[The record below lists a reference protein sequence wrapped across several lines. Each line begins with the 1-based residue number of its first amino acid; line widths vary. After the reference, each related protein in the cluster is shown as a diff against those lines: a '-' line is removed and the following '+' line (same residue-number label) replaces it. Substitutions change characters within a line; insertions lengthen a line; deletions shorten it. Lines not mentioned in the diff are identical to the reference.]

1 MAFQR
6 ERYRASNRVKWS
18 ALLIWSILTFPLT
31 LLSGYLLCLAF
42 RSNAY
47 LLFAVSSLAMLPALG
62 VAFVVVAMGKC
73 RNRWLGALVGLA
85 TGLIALLSSYQ
96 FDYASNA
103 GFDQIHRLDRLPD
116 YMKERFR
123 TDQLDRFYVRL
134 PAPRGPDGHALQLPF
149 GQASS
154 NWILFL
160 GDALLIVLLPTL
172 VAEVRARRPFS
183 ERHGRWLYEHNVTIK
198 RDSARRIAWLLE
210 QDDAEA
216 LADAVEMGSH
226 EPLLGWGQLRL
237 YYLPYEPATPVY
249 LSVQF
254 HSGTFSFGFRKSK
267 LADRVLLSPDEG
279 AALAERLKPPGATI
293 ATVLEVEPATNEPLS
308 AAASAAIDELPAD
321 EVAGVL
327 SGRAFSILVAANFL
341 PLIVG
346 LLIVV
351 GQIVALVMTWSA
363 LGMLGRLLMFAGIFG
378 VIVGTLAFAAR
389 YADELPIRLQ
399 RRWLIAAIRRRP
411 MPLFDPEDA
420 DAVWVELVPRKNWG
434 KVMFNNAEEIGF
446 AKIDARRRLL
456 LFEGDRQRWSIPA
469 TGIESCELEEF
480 CIGLPEPKERNLFVL
495 AVLKVNRDGQIWE
508 APLLPARPDG
518 RRPPGKVRRQWA
530 RSLRNKIR
538 DGLLQSPAPQPVR
551 TPPRTDVS

>member
-18 ALLIWSILTFPLT
+18 ALFIWSILTLPLT

-47 LLFAVSSLAMLPALG
+47 LLFVASSLAMLPALG
-62 VAFVVVAMGKC
+62 AALAIVAMGKC
-73 RNRWLGALVGLA
+73 RNRWVGALAGLA

-96 FDYASNA
+96 FDYASNV
-103 GFDQIHRLDRLPD
+103 GFDQIYRLDSLPD
-116 YMKERFR
+116 YMKERFQ
-123 TDQLDRFYVRL
+123 TDHMNRFFVRL
-134 PAPRGPDGHALQLPF
+134 AAPRGADGRVNPLPF
-149 GQASS
+149 GRASS
-154 NWILFL
+154 DWILFL

-172 VAEVRARRPFS
+172 VAEARSRRPFS
-183 ERHGRWLYEHNVTIK
+183 ERHGRWLYEHNVTVK

-210 QDDAEA
+210 EEDAES

-249 LSVQF
+249 LTVLF
-254 HSGTFSFGFRKSK
+254 HPGTFSFGFRKSK

-279 AALAERLKPPGATI
+279 AEMAERLKPPGATI
-293 ATVLEVEPATNEPLS
+293 ATVLEVELATDEPLS
-308 AAASAAIDELPAD
+308 AAASAAIDDLPAD

-327 SGRAFSILVAANFL
+327 SGRAFSILVAVNFL
-341 PLIVG
+341 PLVVG
-346 LLIVV
+346 LLIVIA
-351 GQIVALVMTWSA
+351 QIVALVMTWSA
-363 LGMLGRLLMFAGIFG
+363 LGMLGRLLMFAGIFA

-389 YADELPIRLQ
+389 YADDLPIRLQ
-399 RRWLIAAIRRRP
+399 RRWLIAAIRRRS

-420 DAVWVELVPRKNWG
+420 DAVCVELVPRKNWG
-434 KVMFNNAEEIGF
+434 KVMFNNAEEIGY
-446 AKIDARRRLL
+446 AKVDARRRLL
-456 LFEGDRQRWSIPA
+456 LFEGDHQRWSIPA
-469 TGIESCELEEF
+469 GSIESCEMDEF
-480 CIGLPEPKERNLFVL
+480 CIGLPEPKERNLFAL

-530 RSLRNKIR
+530 RNLRNKIR
-538 DGLLQSPAPQPVR
+538 DGLLQAPAAQPVR